1 MAEDQVQAAV
11 GHGGAKL
18 LVPKIGAERCGNCK
32 FQRQP
37 GGPFGDTFLCLRY
50 PPVVAP
56 IPDIERMIPPNA
68 ALALPQGNTP
78 FPAGGMQLVNV
89 RNEVRFPPAPD
100 DWWCG
105 EWKPRFLDS
114 QGERLS

>member
-1 MAEDQVQAAV
+1 M
-11 GHGGAKL
+11 
-18 LVPKIGAERCGNCK
+18 PRS
-32 FQRQP
+32 
-37 GGPFGDTFLCLRY
+37 
-50 PPVVAP
+50 
-56 IPDIERMIPPNA
+56 
-68 ALALPQGNTP
+68 PQGNTA

-100 DWWCG
+100 EWWCG